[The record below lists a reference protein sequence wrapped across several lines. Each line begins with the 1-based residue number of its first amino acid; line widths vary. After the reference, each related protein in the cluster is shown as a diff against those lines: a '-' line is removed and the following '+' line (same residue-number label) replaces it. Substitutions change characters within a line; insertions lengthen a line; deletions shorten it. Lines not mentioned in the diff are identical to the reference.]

1 MSTITTRSHNGVEI
15 PAPGTFKIDPSH
27 TIVGFVARHL
37 MVTKVRGRFTQ
48 VEGTVTIAENP
59 LDSSAQ
65 AVLQTASVTTNDEGR
80 DKHVKSADFFDIDN
94 YPTIEFASTGLKEG
108 GKGRYVLTGDLTI
121 KGVTKPV
128 ELDVEFEGVAGDPW
142 GGERMGFTAST
153 EVEREDWGLG
163 WNVALESGGV
173 LVSKKIKLELE
184 VQAVRQA

>member
-15 PAPGTFKIDPSH
+15 PSPGTFTIDPSH

-48 VEGTVTIAENP
+48 IEGTVTIAENP
-59 LDSSAQ
+59 LESSAQ
-65 AVLQTASVTTNDEGR
+65 AVLQTAGVTTNDEGR
-80 DKHVKSADFFDIDN
+80 DTHIKSADFFDVEN
-94 YPTIEFASTGLKEG
+94 YPTITFTSTGLKDA
-108 GKGRYVLTGDLTI
+108 GKGRFVLVGDLTI

-128 ELDVEFEGVAGDPW
+128 ELDVDFEGVAGDPW
-142 GGERMGFTAST
+142 GGERIGFTAST
-153 EVEREDWGLG
+153 EVEREDWGLN